1 MEITLSFL
9 PNKHTRCNSINIK
22 SRGTNVC
29 KRAEQRVREVT
40 ERAEAGKG
48 NRRDS
53 ERHGIG
59 WEKGRDEEQKKK
71 MEGQI
76 PGLCSQDEFESM

>member
-1 MEITLSFL
+1 M
-9 PNKHTRCNSINIK
+9 
-22 SRGTNVC
+22 
-29 KRAEQRVREVT
+29 T

-53 ERHGIG
+53 ERHGFG

-71 MEGQI
+71 MGGRI

>member
-1 MEITLSFL
+1 MGQMYAREQ
-9 PNKHTRCNSINIK
+9 NKER
-22 SRGTNVC
+22 
-29 KRAEQRVREVT
+29 REVT
-40 ERAEAGKG
+40 ERAARKG
-48 NRRDS
+48 NRRDG

-71 MEGQI
+71 WGGRI